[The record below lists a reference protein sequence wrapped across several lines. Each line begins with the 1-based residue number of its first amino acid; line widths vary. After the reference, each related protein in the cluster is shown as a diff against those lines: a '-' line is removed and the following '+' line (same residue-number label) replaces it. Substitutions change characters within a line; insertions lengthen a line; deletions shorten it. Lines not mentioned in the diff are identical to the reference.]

1 MGNEHAH
8 RCRSSATLKI
18 ENLIPIAQLLTSTTS
33 STVGYLMARSK
44 PKLAASHQRSWMW
57 GRHAVTETLAAA
69 RWPILELLLAEDA
82 EDSLKQLILAEAD
95 DRGIKLQIATAAR
108 IQQLTASSDHQGI
121 AARMAEFPYGD
132 FPALARLVQSLT
144 DNRTELDRPPLVLIC
159 DRIQDAH
166 NFGAILRCCDGVA
179 VDAIVIADTMQA
191 MVTPHVARSSVGA
204 VNHLRIFRVPD
215 LIETVQLLKSK
226 GLAVVAASEK
236 SAVDHWNCQLRQPIA
251 LIVGN
256 EANGVDHRLLQQCV
270 LTMRIPML
278 GRIESLN
285 AAVAAGILLYEIRR
299 QLV

>member
-1 MGNEHAH
+1 MGHPVASPLHSVPTVFASNA
-8 RCRSSATLKI
+8 SA
-18 ENLIPIAQLLTSTTS
+18 NM
-33 STVGYLMARSK
+33 GYFMSRSK

-57 GRHAVTETLAAA
+57 GRHAVTETLSAA

-82 EDSLKQLILAEAD
+82 EDCFRQKMVTEANE
-95 DRGIKLQIATAAR
+95 RGIRLQILTAAR
-108 IQQLTASSDHQGI
+108 IRQLTATSDHQGI

-132 FPALARLVQSLT
+132 VAALSKLVQSLT
-144 DNRTELDRPPLVLIC
+144 TNPAESARPPLLVIC

-179 VDAIVIADTMQA
+179 VDAVVIADSMQA
-191 MVTPHVARSSVGA
+191 MVTPHVARSSAGA
-204 VNHLRIFRVPD
+204 VNHVRLFRVPD
-215 LIETVQLLKSK
+215 LFEAAQMLNSAGIT
-226 GLAVVAASEK
+226 VVAASEK
-236 SAVDHWNCQLRQPIA
+236 SKADHWNCNLRQPIA
-251 LIVGN
+251 LVVGN
-256 EANGVDHRLLQQCV
+256 EATGVDQRLLDQCI